1 MAEQTCLDFDPES
14 SVFERDRHVLYLQMM
29 YQLLPSAYQ
38 GQEINRLTLA
48 YFVVCGLN
56 ILSALDRIDK
66 EEVINWVLSLQAHPK
81 NRATL
86 ESGQFYGFHG
96 SRSSQFQSNDTGA
109 ASLNGS
115 HLASTYCALAI
126 LKTVGYDLSLID
138 AELLLRSMKNLQQAD
153 GCFIPIHTGGEADL
167 RFVYC
172 AAAICSMLNNWSGM
186 DREKAKEYIINCQ
199 SYDGGFGLIPGSE
212 SHGGATYCAV
222 ASLKLMGFLEEDLP
236 SKNICSH
243 IINVPLLLDWSLQY
257 GGFSKL
263 PRSFPDLYHSY
274 YGFCAFSL
282 LNEPGVGYLCVEL
295 GIADVA
301 VLGHAPF
308 AFLFSLFISLFPFRL
323 PLNFVGNL
331 GFTPVFFVSDG
342 LTVSSQPSSSETAQR
357 FELNSDGLNDLRF
370 SYADL
375 CKNPVDGFSA
385 GLLDESNLFEW
396 SVTIIGPP
404 DTLYEGGFFNAIMT
418 FPSNYPNSPPTVRF
432 TSEIWHPNVYSDG
445 KVCISILHP
454 PGDDPNG
461 YELASERWS
470 PVHTVESIVL
480 SIISMLSSP
489 NDESPANVEAAFIL
503 KLVTLTKEWREHRDD
518 FKKKVSRCVRKS
530 QEML

>member
-14 SVFERDRHVLYLQMM
+14 SVFKRDRHVLFLQMM

-38 GQEINRLTLA
+38 DQEINRLTLA

-126 LKTVGYDLSLID
+126 LKTIGYDLSLID

-153 GCFIPIHTGGEADL
+153 GCFMPIHTGGEADL

-236 SKNICSH
+236 SKDISSH
-243 IINVPLLLDWSLQY
+243 IINVPLLLDWSLQKQAKDGGFQGRANKPSDTCYAFWIGGVLRILRADKFLNKRALHSFLLTCQSEY
-257 GGFSKL
+257 GGFSKF

-282 LNEPGVGYLCVEL
+282 LNEPGLGYLCVEL

-301 VLGHAPF
+301 VLG
-308 AFLFSLFISLFPFRL
+308 
-323 PLNFVGNL
+323 V
-331 GFTPVFFVSDG
+331 
-342 LTVSSQPSSSETAQR
+342 
-357 FELNSDGLNDLRF
+357 
-370 SYADL
+370 
-375 CKNPVDGFSA
+375 
-385 GLLDESNLFEW
+385 
-396 SVTIIGPP
+396 
-404 DTLYEGGFFNAIMT
+404 
-418 FPSNYPNSPPTVRF
+418 
-432 TSEIWHPNVYSDG
+432 
-445 KVCISILHP
+445 
-454 PGDDPNG
+454 
-461 YELASERWS
+461 
-470 PVHTVESIVL
+470 
-480 SIISMLSSP
+480 
-489 NDESPANVEAAFIL
+489 
-503 KLVTLTKEWREHRDD
+503 
-518 FKKKVSRCVRKS
+518 
-530 QEML
+530 